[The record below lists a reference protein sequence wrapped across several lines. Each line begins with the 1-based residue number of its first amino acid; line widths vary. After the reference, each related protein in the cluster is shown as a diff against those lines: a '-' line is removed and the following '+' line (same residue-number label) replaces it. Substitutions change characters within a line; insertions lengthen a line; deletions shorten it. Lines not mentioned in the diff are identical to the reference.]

1 MARADDAVDS
11 FKRGFSCSQAVF
23 SSFSEDLGLDH
34 DAALKIACGL
44 RAGIGRT
51 GNICGAVSGAVL
63 AIGLKYG
70 KARPEDNDARD
81 RTYVL
86 VQQFMQEYVALHGS
100 VNCTDLMGYDLS
112 VPEQHEAASRKRLF
126 ATRCP
131 GLIRDAAMILETVL

>member
-23 SSFSEDLGLDH
+23 SSFSEELGLDRET
-34 DAALKIACGL
+34 ALKIAGGL
-44 RAGIGRT
+44 GAGIGRT

-86 VQQFMQEYVALHGS
+86 VQQFMQEFVALHGS

-112 VPEQHEAASRKRLF
+112 VPEQYGAAARKRLF

-131 GLIRDAAMILETVL
+131 GLVRDAVMILEGIL